1 MSDPSSQTD
10 PTSRRALE
18 LDTLAAIL
26 PLDRRDQLANLLT
39 DDDVATL
46 KHLAREGIG
55 ENSLRALASDLAYL
69 EGWCL
74 ASTGSP
80 LPWAAPED
88 LALKFLAHHLWDPAE
103 REQNTDHGMPEA
115 VASQLRTSGLLRSSG
130 PHAPSTVKRRLSNW
144 ATLHRWKGLEGTFAL
159 PTFRTALKLAI
170 RASARPRQRKSQ
182 QAVTRDI
189 LDRLLTTCAS
199 DRLVDVRDRAL
210 LSLAFASGG
219 RRRSEVTR
227 LRVQQLHEELPVALD
242 PREPNSPK
250 IACLAIQLG
259 RTKNEAAD
267 EAARVLLIGAPVDAL
282 RLWLDRAKINKGAVF
297 RGIDRWGTVEETALT
312 PQSVNLIIKRRC
324 ALAGLE
330 PEKYSAHGLR
340 AGYLTEAAR
349 QGIALPEA
357 MQQSRHRSVQQAASY
372 YNEAERKQGK
382 AARLGI

>member
-1 MSDPSSQTD
+1 MNDSSVWTD

-26 PLDRRDQLANLLT
+26 PLDRRDQLAGLLT
-39 DDDVATL
+39 DEDVSTL
-46 KHLAREGIG
+46 KHLAREGMG

-69 EGWCL
+69 EGWSL
-74 ASTGSP
+74 ASIGAP
-80 LPWAAPED
+80 LPWPASEE

-103 REQNTDHGMPEA
+103 REQNVDHGMPET
-115 VASQLRTSGLLRSSG
+115 VASLLRTYRLLRCSG

-144 ATLHRWKGLEGTFAL
+144 ATLHRWKDLEGPFAL
-159 PTFRTALKLAI
+159 PAFRTALKLAI

-182 QAVTRDI
+182 HAVTRNI
-189 LDRLLTTCAS
+189 LDHLLATCAT
-199 DRLVDVRDRAL
+199 DRLVDVRDRAI

-227 LRVQQLHEELPVALD
+227 LRVEQLHEEPSVPID
-242 PREPNSPK
+242 PRDPNSPK
-250 IACLAIQLG
+250 IACLTIQLG
-259 RTKNEAAD
+259 RTKNETAD

-282 RLWLDRAKINKGAVF
+282 RLWLDRARISKGAVF
-297 RGIDRWGTVEETALT
+297 RAIDRWGTVEETALT

-324 ALAGLE
+324 VLAGLE
-330 PEKYSAHGLR
+330 PAQYSAHGLR

-372 YNEAERKQGK
+372 YNEAERKQGR

>member
-1 MSDPSSQTD
+1 MNDSSVWTD

-26 PLDRRDQLANLLT
+26 PLDRRDQLAGLLT
-39 DDDVATL
+39 DEDVSTL
-46 KHLAREGIG
+46 KHLAREGMG

-80 LPWAAPED
+80 LPWSAPED

-103 REQNTDHGMPEA
+103 REQNADHGMPET
-115 VASQLRTSGLLRSSG
+115 VASLLRTYRLLRCSG

-144 ATLHRWKGLEGTFAL
+144 ATLHRWKDLEGPFAL
-159 PTFRTALKLAI
+159 PAFRTALKLAI

-182 QAVTRDI
+182 HAVTRNI
-189 LDRLLTTCAS
+189 LDHLLATCAT
-199 DRLVDVRDRAL
+199 DRLVDVRDRAI

-227 LRVQQLHEELPVALD
+227 LRVEQLHEEPSVPID
-242 PREPNSPK
+242 PRDPNSPK

-259 RTKNEAAD
+259 RTKNETAD

-282 RLWLDRAKINKGAVF
+282 RLWLDRARISKGAVF
-297 RGIDRWGTVEETALT
+297 RAIDRWGTVEETALT

-324 ALAGLE
+324 VLAGLE
-330 PEKYSAHGLR
+330 PAQYSAHGLR

-372 YNEAERKQGK
+372 YNEAERKQGR

>member
-1 MSDPSSQTD
+1 MSEASVWTD

-26 PLDRRDQLANLLT
+26 PLDRRDQLSNLLT
-39 DDDVATL
+39 DEDVSTL
-46 KHLAREGIG
+46 KHLAREGMG

-80 LPWAAPED
+80 LPWSAPED

-103 REQNTDHGMPEA
+103 REQNADHGMPET
-115 VASQLRTSGLLRSSG
+115 VASQLRTSRLLRSFG

-144 ATLHRWKGLEGTFAL
+144 ATLHHWKGLEGPFSL
-159 PTFRTALKLAI
+159 PAFRTALKLAI

-182 QAVTRDI
+182 HAVTRNI
-189 LDRLLTTCAS
+189 LDRLLATCAT
-199 DRLVDVRDRAL
+199 DRLVDVRDRAI

-227 LRVQQLHEELPVALD
+227 LRVQQVHEEPSVPID
-242 PREPNSPK
+242 PRDPNSPK

-259 RTKNEAAD
+259 RTKNETAD

-282 RLWLDRAKINKGAVF
+282 RLWLDRARISKGAVF
-297 RGIDRWGTVEETALT
+297 RAIDRWGTVEETALT

-324 ALAGLE
+324 VLAGLE
-330 PEKYSAHGLR
+330 PAQYSAHGLR

-372 YNEAERKQGK
+372 YNEAERKQGR